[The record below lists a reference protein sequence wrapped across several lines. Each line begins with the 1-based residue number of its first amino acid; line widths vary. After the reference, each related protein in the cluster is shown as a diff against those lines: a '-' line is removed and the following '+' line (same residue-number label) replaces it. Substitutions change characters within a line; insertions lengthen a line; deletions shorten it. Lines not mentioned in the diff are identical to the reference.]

1 MGKVWCRIR
10 FAVRTQIRESETETS
25 QFGLARPG
33 FWILTECIQ
42 KKPANKNL
50 LFPKLA

>member
-10 FAVRTQIRESETETS
+10 FAVGTQIRESETETS

-33 FWILTECIQ
+33 F
-42 KKPANKNL
+42 
-50 LFPKLA
+50 